1 MKKILLVFALILTL
15 SMACLA
21 FTACGDDSAEN
32 LPSCQHRDAD
42 DNSVCDKCG
51 AGYTDEKDVDSDG
64 QPHVHIYSVED
75 HSSKYLKSAA
85 TDYSPAVYYKSCS
98 CGKASTIDTFT
109 YGESRVGR
117 LKYTLSADSSF
128 YYVSGYEGVKTE
140 VEIPNEYD
148 GLRVIGI
155 AANAFEGNT
164 TIKRITMPNSIND
177 IGTRAFAD
185 CTALESITIPTSVTN
200 IASYAFSGC
209 TSLKTVTLH
218 SKVEV
223 IGNNTFEKCS
233 SLRSIT
239 LNSGL
244 KTISDNAFDYCT
256 ALESISIP
264 DTVTTLGNMAFRH
277 AESLRSIKFSKAMTS
292 IGNAAFQY
300 CTSLDSVELPS
311 NIKSLG
317 NSTFSY
323 CDNLRAIR
331 ILGSL
336 NKIGNST
343 FYECQGLESI
353 YFASKTEGSCVEMNY
368 LFYNAGIKGKGITLT
383 IAKDAVIPEG
393 FFEPYYEDNMPKIT
407 KIVIESGSTKVNGFE
422 EKNNLPYLESIV
434 YPSTITDPCYG
445 IFNNSP
451 WWENQPEGEVYIS
464 GIFYGY
470 KCSCKIASLKAAV
483 EENRV
488 AATCTTNG
496 GYDSVIYCSVCRDE
510 LKRTHNVITKLG
522 HTAKAAVEENR
533 VAATCTKDGK
543 YDSVVYC
550 KTCNAQMSRTTK
562 TITKLGHTENAEVEE
577 NKVAATCTKD
587 GHYDSV
593 VYCKRCNY
601 EMSRSQIV
609 ITKSNNLHNF
619 VGDVCEYCG
628 GQNSSAGLKYTLNSD
643 GKGYT
648 VTGKGTFSGSSLVI
662 DLYNNLPVTSIG
674 YRVFYDCTGL
684 KSVTIGNSV
693 TSIGKYAFRN
703 CTGLKS
709 VTMGNGVTSIGG
721 EAFWSCTSLT
731 SVYITDI
738 AAWCNISF
746 GDYNANPLY
755 YAKKLYLNRTLVTE
769 LIIPDSVTSI
779 GYCAFRNCTS
789 LKSVTIPDN
798 VTNIGSSA
806 FSGCTSL
813 TSVTIGDSVT
823 SIGSSAF
830 YNCYKLVEVIDLSSL
845 KITAGSSSN
854 GYVGYYAEEVHKGES
869 KIVNYNDYLFY
880 TYNGVNYLLGYV
892 GEDTALVLPESYKGE
907 NYKIYNHAF
916 AYCIS
921 LTSVTIP
928 DSVKSIGVYAFR
940 GCTGLTSVTIPDSVT
955 SIGEGAFYDCTG
967 LKSATI
973 GNSVTNIGY
982 AAFRSCTGL
991 KSVTIGN
998 SVTSIGG
1005 DAFCGCKG
1013 LTSVII
1019 PNSVTS
1025 IGSYVFAYCT
1035 SITSIKY
1042 RGTEAQ
1048 WNAISKG
1055 SECFSDIGSFSIIY
1069 NYNGN

>member
-1 MKKILLVFALILTL
+1 MKKILLIFALILTL

-42 DNSVCDKCG
+42 DNSLCDKCG

-98 CGKASTIDTFT
+98 CGKASTIETFT

-128 YYVSGYEGVKTE
+128 YYVSGYEGAKTD

-155 AANAFEGNT
+155 SANAFEGNT

-177 IGTRAFAD
+177 IGTRAFAN

-277 AESLRSIKFSKAMTS
+277 AESLRSIKFSAAMTS

-323 CDNLRAIR
+323 CDNLREIS

-451 WWENQPEGEVYIS
+451 WWEKQPEGEVYIS

-470 KCSCKIASLKAAV
+470 KCSCKIASPKAAV

-510 LKRTHNVITKLG
+510 LKRTHKVITKLG
-522 HTAKAAVEENR
+522 HTAKAAVEENK

-562 TITKLGHTENAEVEE
+562 TITKLGHTENAAVEE
-577 NKVAATCTKD
+577 NRVEQTCIEY

-593 VYCKRCNY
+593 VYCERCNY
-601 EMSRSQIV
+601 EMSRTQIA
-609 ITKSNNLHNF
+609 IPKSHRF
-619 VGDVCEYCG
+619 VDNVCPGCG
-628 GQNSSAGLKYTLNSD
+628 GQNSSEGLKYTLNAD

-648 VTGKGTFSGSSLVI
+648 VTGRGTFSGSSLVI

-674 YRVFYDCTGL
+674 DEAFWSCKSLT
-684 KSVTIGNSV
+684 SVTIGNSV
-693 TSIGKYAFRN
+693 THIGSFAF
-703 CTGLKS
+703 
-709 VTMGNGVTSIGG
+709 
-721 EAFWSCTSLT
+721 E
-731 SVYITDI
+731 
-738 AAWCNISF
+738 WCN
-746 GDYNANPLY
+746 
-755 YAKKLYLNRTLVTE
+755 
-769 LIIPDSVTSI
+769 
-779 GYCAFRNCTS
+779 
-789 LKSVTIPDN
+789 
-798 VTNIGSSA
+798 
-806 FSGCTSL
+806 
-813 TSVTIGDSVT
+813 
-823 SIGSSAF
+823 
-830 YNCYKLVEVIDLSSL
+830 KLVEVVNNSSL
-845 KITAGSSSN
+845 NITKGGSSI
-854 GYVGYYAEEVHKGES
+854 GCVGYYAIEVHTGES

-880 TYNGVNYLLGYV
+880 TYNGVNYLVGYLG
-892 GEDTALVLPESYKGE
+892 DDKALVLPESYNGE
-907 NYKIYNHAF
+907 NYEIYDYAF
-916 AYCIS
+916 SYRYDITSVVIPKGVTSIGSSAFYSCDS
-921 LTSVTIP
+921 LTSVTIGKG
-928 DSVKSIGVYAFR
+928 VTSIGNYAFYY
-940 GCTGLTSVTIPDSVT
+940 CTGLTSVTIGKGVT
-955 SIGEGAFYDCTG
+955 SIGNYAFYYCTG
-967 LKSATI
+967 L
-973 GNSVTNIGY
+973 
-982 AAFRSCTGL
+982 
-991 KSVTIGN
+991 
-998 SVTSIGG
+998 
-1005 DAFCGCKG
+1005 
-1013 LTSVII
+1013 
-1019 PNSVTS
+1019 
-1025 IGSYVFAYCT
+1025 
-1035 SITSIKY
+1035 TSIKY
-1042 RGTEAQ
+1042 RGTLSQ
-1048 WNAISKG
+1048 WSSISKG
-1055 SECFSDIGSFSIIY
+1055 YGWDSNAGSYTMTY